1 MIKRI
6 IDKNALTPTSPF
18 THLVMDDHYAYV
30 AGRVAADLPDH
41 EQVMGDTRA
50 ETQLIMESI
59 RTLLEAERIS
69 MDQIVR
75 CDVHLV
81 DMDDIGEMDNAYGAF
96 FGDGAYPARTCT
108 QSNKLFGGSRV
119 EITCVAKR

>member
-6 IDKNALTPTSPF
+6 IDKNALAPTSPF
-18 THLVMDDHYAYV
+18 SHLVMDDHYAYV
-30 AGRVAADLPDH
+30 AGRVAADLPGH
-41 EQVMGDTRA
+41 ENVLGGTRA
-50 ETQLIMESI
+50 ESQLIMESI
-59 RTLLEAERIS
+59 KVLLKSEGIS

-75 CDVHLV
+75 SDVHLI
-81 DMDDIGEMDNAYGAF
+81 DMDDIGEMDKAYGTYF
-96 FGDGAYPARTCT
+96 SDGAFPARTCT

>member
-6 IDKNALTPTSPF
+6 IDKSTLAPTSPF
-18 THLVMDDHYAYV
+18 SHLVMDEHYAYV
-30 AGRVAADLPDH
+30 AGRVAADLPGH
-41 EQVMGDTRA
+41 EKILGDTRA

-59 RTLLEAERIS
+59 KVLLEAQGIA

-75 CDVHLV
+75 VDVHLI
-81 DMDDIGEMDNAYGAF
+81 DMEEIGEMDKAYGMF
-96 FGDGAYPARTCT
+96 FADGAYPARTCT

-119 EITCVAKR
+119 EITCMAKR